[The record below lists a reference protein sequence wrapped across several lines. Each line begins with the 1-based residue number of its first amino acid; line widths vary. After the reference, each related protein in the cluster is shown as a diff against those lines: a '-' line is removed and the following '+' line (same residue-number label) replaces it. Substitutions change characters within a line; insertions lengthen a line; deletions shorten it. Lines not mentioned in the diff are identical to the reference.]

1 MNLKILKS
9 SLKSSFWQNKLKVVT
24 NCESEYFKFT
34 KEIEEVKSWD
44 KKEKLIDERHKL
56 IKDCLNKLSV
66 MDSEYMKEI
75 PK

>member
-24 NCESEYFKFT
+24 NCENEYFKLT